1 MSLNIPNK
9 TTGSVAA
16 PSAGRTKHFADTN
29 GVWVTKDSSG
39 TVHTYITEDAL
50 NTLLTSYQLLSEKN
64 QANGYAGLDGSGKI
78 DATLLPISVT
88 GSIRVI
94 GMWDASTNTPDL
106 TALTL
111 DQGEA
116 YQVSVSGSTSINGE
130 TNWKAKD
137 LVVWDDNL
145 TGNWFKLDNTDD
157 VISVFGRTG
166 PVTAQNGDYN
176 TSQVTE
182 SVNLYFTELRVAN
195 TPAVLAN
202 TSKVSADGSV
212 TTHNDVTN
220 AGSGQII
227 TTPERT
233 LLGNAIQPGDNIS
246 DLNNDAGYVVRP
258 TFNVN
263 LNNAEPSVSRNVS
276 GGRTIFTITHN
287 LNTLDVTAQVFR
299 LADGRDINWRVERSS
314 VNAIEVS
321 RAGNIA
327 NNLYRVLIST

>member
-39 TVHTYITEDAL
+39 AVHTYITEDAL

-116 YQVSVSGSTSINGE
+116 YQVSVSGSTSIN
-130 TNWKAKD
+130 
-137 LVVWDDNL
+137 
-145 TGNWFKLDNTDD
+145 
-157 VISVFGRTG
+157 
-166 PVTAQNGDYN
+166 
-176 TSQVTE
+176 
-182 SVNLYFTELRVAN
+182 
-195 TPAVLAN
+195 
-202 TSKVSADGSV
+202 
-212 TTHNDVTN
+212 
-220 AGSGQII
+220 
-227 TTPERT
+227 
-233 LLGNAIQPGDNIS
+233 
-246 DLNNDAGYVVRP
+246 
-258 TFNVN
+258 
-263 LNNAEPSVSRNVS
+263 
-276 GGRTIFTITHN
+276 
-287 LNTLDVTAQVFR
+287 
-299 LADGRDINWRVERSS
+299 
-314 VNAIEVS
+314 
-321 RAGNIA
+321 
-327 NNLYRVLIST
+327 